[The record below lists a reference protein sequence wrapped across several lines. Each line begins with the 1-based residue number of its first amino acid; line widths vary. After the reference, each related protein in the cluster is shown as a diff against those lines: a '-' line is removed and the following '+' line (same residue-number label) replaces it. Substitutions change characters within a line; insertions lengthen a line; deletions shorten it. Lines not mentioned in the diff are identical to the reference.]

1 MKGAEVEGQ
10 GRVAVVTGAA
20 RGIGRGIAIRMA
32 HDGYRVAAWDL
43 DEAAVQDL
51 AEELRGD
58 GCEVIAKR
66 VDVSS
71 GAEVLAGREHL
82 VEHFG
87 RVDVLVNN
95 AGWDR
100 YGWFL
105 DSTEDYWDKVIG
117 VNYRGVL
124 NTCRYLGRDI
134 EAAEHGRIINI
145 SSNTAKLGFQL
156 VAVYAGAKAAVIAF
170 SRSLARELAPSGTTV
185 NVVCPG
191 ATDTPLLREDEAFL
205 DAQPDYAI
213 FFGEGFIRTVL
224 KGIPLGKLGTP
235 EDVANAVSF
244 LADPSAHYITGQVL
258 SVDGGQTM
266 Y

>member
-1 MKGAEVEGQ
+1 MEDT

-20 RGIGRGIAIRMA
+20 RGIGRGIGLRLAS
-32 HDGYRVAAWDL
+32 DGYRVALWDL
-43 DEAAVQDL
+43 DGDATQALATEIEAAGGR
-51 AEELRGD
+51 A
-58 GCEVIAKR
+58 IARR
-66 VDVSS
+66 VDVAA
-71 GAEVLAGREHL
+71 GDDVRAGREHVL
-82 VEHFG
+82 ERFG

-105 DSTEDYWDKVIG
+105 ETTEDYWDKVIG

-134 EAAEHGRIINI
+134 EAAEHGRVINI
-145 SSNTAKLGFQL
+145 SSNTAKLGYQL

-170 SRSLARELAPSGTTV
+170 SRSLARELAASGTTV

-205 DAQPDYAI
+205 DAEPRFAT
-213 FFGEGFIRTVL
+213 FFGAGFIETVL
-224 KGIPLGKLGTP
+224 AGIPLHKLGTP
-235 EDVANAVSF
+235 ADVANAVAF
-244 LADPSAHYITGQVL
+244 LAHPSAHYITGQVL

>member
-1 MKGAEVEGQ
+1 MERS

-20 RGIGRGIAIRMA
+20 RGIGRGIGLRLAA
-32 HDGYRVAAWDL
+32 DGYRVALWDL
-43 DEAAVQDL
+43 DEGGTQQLASEIEAAGGS
-51 AEELRGD
+51 A
-58 GCEVIAKR
+58 IARR
-66 VDVSS
+66 VDVAS
-71 GAEVLAGREHL
+71 GDDVRAGRDQV
-82 VEHFG
+82 VERYG

-105 DSTEDYWDKVIG
+105 ETTEDYWDKVIG

-145 SSNTAKLGFQL
+145 SSNTAKLGYQL
-156 VAVYAGAKAAVIAF
+156 VAVYAGAKSAVIAF
-170 SRSLARELAPSGTTV
+170 SRSLARELAASGTTV

-205 DAQPDYAI
+205 DADTRFAS
-213 FFGEGFIRTVL
+213 FFGDGFIKTVL
-224 KGIPLGKLGTP
+224 SGIPLHKLGTAA
-235 EDVANAVSF
+235 DVANAVAF
-244 LADPSAHYITGQVL
+244 FAHPSAHYITGQVL